1 MNKCNSTGTRKDTG
15 NKSLFLDKIMGLAK
29 DLKVGTKRSHTAA
42 ENTKFV
48 ASFLRG
54 VVDDDTKL

>member
-1 MNKCNSTGTRKDTG
+1 
-15 NKSLFLDKIMGLAK
+15 MGLAK

-54 VVDDDTKL
+54 VVDEDSYENSDERLLFCILCNRGRDAETRR